1 MFSFSLFRYL
11 VWRSKQAK
19 KYIIVISTVPEIIY
33 SLQLLEASLYHEMN
47 TNSQE
52 KLAEN
57 TKMACGDR
65 NTIVRVRDESV
76 SVGLPTMKQYS
87 TSSLNQNEGTRS
99 RNLALLKSTSQK
111 AGKYLK
117 SKVLRRVFSEDYEKV
132 KNKIRDPRGQTVQS
146 WNRIFLTACLIGL
159 FMDPLFFYVPSVDD
173 NYLCFYD
180 GFGLK
185 ILLIVIRSIADVF
198 YIIQVIIRFNTAF
211 IAPSSR
217 VFGRG
222 ELVIDYR
229 KIALRY
235 LRSRFWIDLYVAL
248 PLPQVLIWAIIP
260 SLGGSTTTKTKN
272 MLLFVIFFQ
281 YVPRV
286 FLILPLRLQISNAG
300 GGLTKKAWEGAA
312 FNLMLYMLASHVS
325 GACWY
330 LLSIERQ
337 VSCWRM
343 ACDQEN
349 PPCQYS
355 FFDCRYAQDPG
366 RVTWYASTNVTT
378 LCNGGGTGSPIQFG
392 IYFNGVTNAIGSCK
406 FFSKYFYSLWWGLNN
421 LSCMGQNLEFTSST
435 YVAELLFTIAV
446 AILGLVLFTLLIGN
460 MQQYLQT
467 ANNQLEQWR
476 LKRIDTEQWMHHR
489 HLPPELR
496 ESIQTYDEYRWVA
509 TRGVDEESLLK
520 DFPMDLR
527 RNIKR
532 HLCFDL
538 VRRVPLFN
546 QMDERTL
553 DAICERLK
561 PLLCTGNMYL
571 VREGDPVREMFF
583 LFRGHLDSWT
593 TNGGRT
599 GFYNSSR
606 LIPGDFC
613 GEELLTWALDLRP
626 SIVLPS
632 STRTVKAVKE
642 VEAFSLAAE
651 DLKFVASQFRRLH
664 SRELRHKF
672 RFYSHQW
679 RTWAACFIQSA
690 WRRYKKLKE
699 EAKLRESEEGV
710 NQKLRPTRSFWDVYA
725 TELIQSTRRDEK
737 KQAGSTSDAVNTIQK
752 PVDLDFA
759 EEH

>member
-1 MFSFSLFRYL
+1 MKVQGIATKRSTRLKAYFVSANYRCQQL
-11 VWRSKQAK
+11 V
-19 KYIIVISTVPEIIY
+19 
-33 SLQLLEASLYHEMN
+33 EASFYHELN
-47 TNSQE
+47 TNSE
-52 KLAEN
+52 ERLAEGASKN
-57 TKMACGDR
+57 GL
-65 NTIVRVRDESV
+65 EGHEFV
-76 SVGLPTMKQYS
+76 SVGLPTVKQD
-87 TSSLNQNEGTRS
+87 SLSNLKPNEDS
-99 RNLALLKSTSQK
+99 LSQNLALLKSTSRK
-111 AGKYLK
+111 AGEYLK

-132 KNKIRDPRGQTVQS
+132 KNKIFDPRGLTIHL
-146 WNRIFLTACLIGL
+146 WNRIFLTACLISL
-159 FMDPLFFYVPSVDD
+159 FMDLLFFYVPSVND

-180 GFGLK
+180 ANGLK
-185 ILLIVIRSIADVF
+185 ILLTVLRSIADVF
-198 YIIQVIIRFNTAF
+198 YIIQVIVQFNTAF

-248 PLPQVLIWAIIP
+248 PLPQILIWVIIP
-260 SLGGSTTTKTKN
+260 TLPGSATTKTKN
-272 MLLFVIFFQ
+272 LFLLVIFFQ
-281 YVPRV
+281 YIPRI
-286 FLILPLRLQISNAG
+286 FLILRLRSQISNAG
-300 GGLTKKAWEGAA
+300 GGLAKKAWEGAA
-312 FNLMLYMLASHVS
+312 FNLMLYLLASHAT
-325 GACWY
+325 GASWY
-330 LLSIERQ
+330 LLSFGRQ
-337 VSCWRM
+337 MSCWRM
-343 ACDQEN
+343 VCDQES

-355 FFDCRYAQDPG
+355 FLECPYAQDPG
-366 RVTWYASTNVTT
+366 RVTWYGTTNITT
-378 LCNGGGTGSPIQFG
+378 LCDGTDANSPIQFG
-392 IYFNGVTNAIGSCK
+392 IYYNAMISSVGSCK

-421 LSCMGQNLEFTSST
+421 LSSMGQNLEFTSST

-446 AILGLVLFTLLIGN
+446 AIIGLILFTLVIGN

-467 ANNQLEQWR
+467 TNNQLEQWR
-476 LKRIDTEQWMHHR
+476 LKRTDTEQWMHHR
-489 HLPPELR
+489 HIPPELR
-496 ESIQTYDEYRWVA
+496 ESIRMYDQYKWVA
-509 TRGVDEESLLK
+509 TRGVDEECLLK

-561 PLLCTGNMYL
+561 PVLCTGNMYL

-593 TNGGRT
+593 TDGECM

-613 GEELLTWALDLRP
+613 GEELLTWVLDPRP

-632 STRTVKAVKE
+632 STCTVKAVKE
-642 VEAFSLAAE
+642 VEAYSLAAE

-679 RTWAACFIQSA
+679 RTWAACLIQCS
-690 WRRYKKLKE
+690 WRL
-699 EAKLRESEEGV
+699 KLREREDSV
-710 NQKLRPTRSFWDVYA
+710 NGKLRPLRSFWDVYA
-725 TELIQSTRRDEK
+725 TELIESTRRDEK

-752 PVDLDFA
+752 PVDLAFA
-759 EEH
+759 EEY